1 MIVTPE
7 TYLVKAFKK
16 DGSFEYR
23 SVEMPVKDRLIQVY
37 PDKVYHT
44 EQEVKAKVGSLC
56 YENGYSSYILEGRL
70 KYSFVNERN

>member
-1 MIVTPE
+1 MIITPE

-23 SVEMPVKDRLIQVY
+23 SVYMSVEDKIIQVY

-44 EQEVKAKVGSLC
+44 EEEAKCKVGSLC
-56 YENGYSSYILEGRL
+56 YENGYSSYTLEGRL
-70 KYSFVNERN
+70 KYSFINERN